1 MNMLLLGA
9 GSSHYAV
16 AQCLVKLLPAIT
28 WKEDDVP
35 VSLCFKRKKLRK
47 GRLLVC
53 RECSYLARYHKKDKS
68 LEN

>member
-1 MNMLLLGA
+1 MNKLLLGA

-28 WKEDDVP
+28 WKEDDVR

-47 GRLLVC
+47 GRLLVNVVNAHDYIWQGTT
-53 RECSYLARYHKKDKS
+53 RKI
-68 LEN
+68 